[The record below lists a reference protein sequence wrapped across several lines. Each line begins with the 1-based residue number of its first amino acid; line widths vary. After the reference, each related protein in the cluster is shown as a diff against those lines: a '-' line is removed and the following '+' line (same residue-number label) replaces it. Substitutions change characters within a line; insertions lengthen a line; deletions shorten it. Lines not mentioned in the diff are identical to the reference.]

1 MHTSTSGMGYDD
13 KVTQTSWLQTHI
25 CNDPKLT
32 HHKLWSRWQVLGGCP
47 QTSRSAALD
56 VFMLLTFI
64 SESLKHAKHLNN
76 SQLDSLGSRVTCTYE
91 CTQKVID
98 QDSLQVWKCIC
109 WSIDYWH
116 VCSANPAAINK
127 RIHIIVCDL
136 ENEPKQLQ
144 SHTAKLQASL
154 NVTSLRFS
162 PAGQSCC
169 SSWMESCTE
178 TQVGSSCVYFQES
191 TWWQIPHQAS
201 CWRAPGVHSQAACC
215 WGAPSAAP
223 SGRFPSGCVSGSWTS
238 RWPSGSARRTWHTV
252 SGVPA
257 LYWTRFPPTCPSA
270 EKQSKQRWKKPK
282 CPFNLIIYLYSFHF
296 SSTICNNFRLIRRP
310 NFILMQRLVHV
321 YCFCEQLCACTEL
334 WFSITV
340 YLFIK
345 NIPLCL

>member
-1 MHTSTSGMGYDD
+1 MHTSTSRMGYDD

-191 TWWQIPHQAS
+191 TWWRIPHQAS

-270 EKQSKQRWKKPK
+270 EKQ
-282 CPFNLIIYLYSFHF
+282 
-296 SSTICNNFRLIRRP
+296 IR
-310 NFILMQRLVHV
+310 
-321 YCFCEQLCACTEL
+321 
-334 WFSITV
+334 
-340 YLFIK
+340 
-345 NIPLCL
+345 